1 MRRFEKVSRIDEEI
15 KLPKRSTEN
24 SAGYDFYAID
34 DVFIEPIGHGQNQAA
49 MLMRMPFAMYHN
61 DIKPILVRTGVKAEM
76 LPGEFLLLAN
86 RSSNPKKGLILVNGV
101 GIVDSDY
108 YNNIDNEGE
117 IMFAFI
123 NIGDEMIRIT
133 KGDKLGQGIFM
144 KYYLT
149 DDDTADGERQGGFG
163 STGK

>member
-1 MRRFEKVSRIDEEI
+1 MRKFEKVSRIDEEI
-15 KLPKRSTEN
+15 ELPKRSTKN

-34 DVFIEPIGHGQNQAA
+34 DVFIEPIGHKRNETAV
-49 MLMRMPFAMYHN
+49 LMGFADKITHEN
-61 DIKPILVRTGVKAEM
+61 IKPTLVRTGVKAEM

-86 RSSNPKKGLILVNGV
+86 RSSNPKKGLILANGV

-123 NIGDEMIRIT
+123 NIGDEVIRIT

-149 DDDTADGERQGGFG
+149 DDDAADGERQGGFG